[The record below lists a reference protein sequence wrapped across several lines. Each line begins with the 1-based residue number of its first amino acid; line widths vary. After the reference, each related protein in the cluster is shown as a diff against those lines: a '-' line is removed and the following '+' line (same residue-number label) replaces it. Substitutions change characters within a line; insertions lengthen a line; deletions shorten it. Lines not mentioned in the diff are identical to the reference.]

1 MMSIESLVE
10 NVGLDDAL
18 KDIPLVVIIEILAVV
33 FQKYELKERK
43 DNVPIS
49 LYE

>member
-1 MMSIESLVE
+1 MSLEAIVE
-10 NVGLDDAL
+10 NVGLDDSL

-33 FQKYELKERK
+33 FQKYELRERK
-43 DNVPIS
+43 NNVPIS